1 MGAVV
6 PYEVTMR
13 DLFLTVR
20 AVLCLVF
27 GGIEVAK
34 LSAELGMLC
43 EITGTE
49 VTFTC
54 WAPAHLKPS
63 YRFAFSWRRVTN
75 VFLATRRGFL
85 SFNGLYHIF
94 SKLKMTKYFGI
105 NLMKPNY
112 QKESDF
118 GGQKWRGEPCHFC
131 EKEVCNFGQ
140 KS

>member
-1 MGAVV
+1 M
-6 PYEVTMR
+6 T
-13 DLFLTVR
+13 
-20 AVLCLVF
+20 
-27 GGIEVAK
+27 GGIKLEVG
-34 LSAELGMLC
+34 LLAERSGVLC

-75 VFLATRRGFL
+75 VFLATRWGYL
-85 SFNGLYHIF
+85 SLNGLYHIF

-105 NLMKPNY
+105 NLKNHDD

-131 EKEVCNFGQ
+131 EKEVCNFDQ

>member
-1 MGAVV
+1 M
-6 PYEVTMR
+6 P
-13 DLFLTVR
+13 
-20 AVLCLVF
+20 
-27 GGIEVAK
+27 GGIEFAG

-105 NLMKPNY
+105 NLMKPDA
-112 QKESDF
+112 QKRADF
-118 GGQKWRGEPCHFC
+118 RGQKWLDMTRTTIG
-131 EKEVCNFGQ
+131 KEVCNFGQ